1 MKTMPPAEY
10 WGVDRIDLG
19 DGESIPTHT
28 DAIRPG
34 DWITHYTLRYPLV
47 GQVIRRVILAPGKL
61 NVEGF
66 LITTVQNRQDFIEL
80 DQAMI
85 MGLRYQEA

>member
-10 WGVDRIDLG
+10 WGVDRIDMG

-34 DWITHYTLRYPLV
+34 DWITHYTLRYPLM
-47 GQVIRRVILAPGKL
+47 GRVVSRVTLCPGKL
-61 NVEGF
+61 DIDGFIVECYGG
-66 LITTVQNRQDFIEL
+66 RRDFIEA

>member
-1 MKTMPPAEY
+1 MKPLPPAEY
-10 WGVDRIDLG
+10 WDTDRIDIG

-34 DWITHYTLRYPLV
+34 DWIIHHTLRYPLMGKV
-47 GQVIRRVILAPGKL
+47 VKRVILSPGRL
-61 NVEGF
+61 NTEGF
-66 LITTVQNRQDFIEL
+66 LIDTVQGRQDFIEL

>member
-1 MKTMPPAEY
+1 MKPMPPAEY
-10 WGVDRIDLG
+10 WGVDRIDIG

-34 DWITHYTLRYPLV
+34 DWIIHHTLRWPLQ
-47 GQVIRRVILAPGKL
+47 GRVISRVTLCPGKL

-66 LITTVQNRQDFIEL
+66 MVECYGGKRDFIEL
-80 DQAMI
+80 DQAQI
-85 MGLRYQEA
+85 LGPRYQEA

>member
-34 DWITHYTLRYPLV
+34 DWITHYTLRYPLM
-47 GQVIRRVILAPGKL
+47 GRVVSRVTLCPGKL
-61 NVEGF
+61 DIDGFIVECYGG
-66 LITTVQNRQDFIEL
+66 RRDFIEA